1 MEKVFTN
8 LEHAEWLREQARL
21 KRPYWYGTYH
31 NKCTEALLKRK
42 AKQYPEHY
50 TEKRM
55 PTYRKHIAA
64 GQIAADC
71 VNGAIKGAVWSEL
84 GKREPK
90 YASHGCPDKSAN
102 GMFEYCQKNG
112 MAWGKIDTMPDVIGL
127 AVRFDGHVG
136 VYVGNG
142 EVVEWRGFSYGCVV
156 TKLEKRKWTH
166 WYELPWTDYVTG
178 DISAAKPADKP
189 TTQTQTN
196 TKPTL
201 RKGSKGESVKTLQ
214 DKLNKLGYNCGEV
227 DGDFG
232 SNTLK
237 AVKLFQ
243 TDKGLEVDGI
253 VGAKTWAALDEA
265 KISNSNTPSRFVEI
279 KGCTRCNARTG
290 PGTNY
295 KILGT
300 ANVGDKLVYGGQTAE
315 NGWHLV
321 EFKNQNAWVSG
332 KYGKLVDN

>member
-21 KRPYWYGTYH
+21 KRPYWYGTYYK
-31 NKCTEALLKRK
+31 KCTEALLKSK

-50 TEKRM
+50 TESRM

-64 GQIAADC
+64 GQICGDC

-90 YASHGCPDKSAN
+90 YGSHGCPDKSAN
-102 GMFEYCQKNG
+102 GMFEYCKKIG

-166 WYELPWTDYVTG
+166 WYEIPWSDYVTG
-178 DISAAKPADKP
+178 DISASKPADKP
-189 TTQTQTN
+189 AAETN

-201 RKGSKGESVKTLQ
+201 KKGSKGENVKLLQ
-214 DKLNKLGYNCGEV
+214 KNLNELGHDCGQV

-232 SNTLK
+232 SKTLK
-237 AVKLFQ
+237 AVKEFQ
-243 TDKGLEVDGI
+243 TDKKLKVDGI

-265 KISNSNTPSRFVEI
+265 AEKTTSSTEPSRFVEI
-279 KGCTRCNARTG
+279 KGCTYCNARSG

-295 KILGT
+295 KILG
-300 ANVGDKLVYGGQTAE
+300 AAKVGTKLVYGGQTAD

-321 EFKNQNAWVSG
+321 EFNNQNAWVSG
-332 KYGKLVDN
+332 KYGKLSSK